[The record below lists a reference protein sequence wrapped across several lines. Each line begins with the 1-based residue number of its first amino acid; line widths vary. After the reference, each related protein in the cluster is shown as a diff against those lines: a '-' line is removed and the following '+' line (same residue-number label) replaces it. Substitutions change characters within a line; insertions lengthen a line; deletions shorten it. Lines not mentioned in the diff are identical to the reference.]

1 MSIKC
6 YLYLLLGIVMYLFMG
21 MLLGSCDSSIQ
32 AKSQNEGVV
41 NPKDETFGSPKAEE
55 TFWDDYD
62 FKNIA
67 LIHQPD
73 ITEQKIRQ
81 DT

>member
-1 MSIKC
+1 
-6 YLYLLLGIVMYLFMG
+6 MYLFMG
-21 MLLGSCDSSIQ
+21 MLLGSCGSSIQ
-32 AKSQNEGVV
+32 MKSQNESVES
-41 NPKDETFGSPKAEE
+41 PKDKE

-62 FKNIA
+62 FNDIA